1 MKRTANKFQ
10 RAYMVAKARVQEVES
25 QQEAIEKKFIADKGI
40 VNPDG
45 SVPEFLYCMEDDAAF
60 EKANDECAALIVS
73 AGLEEELNAA
83 RSVLKASEDSL
94 IAYGLSL
101 APAGVRATLEKAVQ
115 HNAATRAKVLDL
127 AFRLD
132 VSTVSRRPSCGRM
145 CWLFMKKIV
154 DCYIYRG
161 EWILPFESGWFLES
175 ESCSGK
181 VGGIP
186 IYRALSD
193 AKNAIRKRLD
203 GTQTAEPRII
213 GTAGWNE
220 TSQQYFIEKREKKPA
235 GE

>member
-1 MKRTANKFQ
+1 MTSFVLRSYTPLKFFPEPIGQLTGQVAIPSSYSIPSNRTNVSFASRSILLIKVKIGMNMKRTANKFQ

-132 VSTVSRRPSCGRM
+132 VSTVS
-145 CWLFMKKIV
+145 
-154 DCYIYRG
+154 
-161 EWILPFESGWFLES
+161 
-175 ESCSGK
+175 
-181 VGGIP
+181 
-186 IYRALSD
+186 A
-193 AKNAIRKRLD
+193 
-203 GTQTAEPRII
+203 
-213 GTAGWNE
+213 
-220 TSQQYFIEKREKKPA
+220 
-235 GE
+235 

>member
-40 VNPDG
+40 VNSDG

-101 APAGVRATLEKAVQ
+101 APAGGPGHVGKGRSAQ
-115 HNAATRAKVLDL
+115 
-127 AFRLD
+127 
-132 VSTVSRRPSCGRM
+132 RRNP
-145 CWLFMKKIV
+145 
-154 DCYIYRG
+154 
-161 EWILPFESGWFLES
+161 
-175 ESCSGK
+175 
-181 VGGIP
+181 
-186 IYRALSD
+186 
-193 AKNAIRKRLD
+193 RK
-203 GTQTAEPRII
+203 GP
-213 GTAGWNE
+213 
-220 TSQQYFIEKREKKPA
+220 
-235 GE
+235 

>member
-132 VSTVSRRPSCGRM
+132 VSTVSAQDESGRRKRRPPQQRKGNLYEQNPPQGSSRNA
-145 CWLFMKKIV
+145 
-154 DCYIYRG
+154 YYN
-161 EWILPFESGWFLES
+161 PSTS
-175 ESCSGK
+175 EK
-181 VGGIP
+181 QNI
-186 IYRALSD
+186 SD
-193 AKNAIRKRLD
+193 L
-203 GTQTAEPRII
+203 
-213 GTAGWNE
+213 
-220 TSQQYFIEKREKKPA
+220 
-235 GE
+235 

>member
-83 RSVLKASEDSL
+83 RSVLKAAEDSL

-101 APAGVRATLEKAVQ
+101 APAGVRPRWKRPFSTTPQPAQRSLTSRSGLTCPRSARKMKAGGA
-115 HNAATRAKVLDL
+115 NAACPSKETEICMNKI
-127 AFRLD
+127 
-132 VSTVSRRPSCGRM
+132 RRKALQEIFDKLS
-145 CWLFMKKIV
+145 
-154 DCYIYRG
+154 
-161 EWILPFESGWFLES
+161 
-175 ESCSGK
+175 
-181 VGGIP
+181 
-186 IYRALSD
+186 ALSD
-193 AKNAIRKRLD
+193 ELESIKEEEDESRENMPESLQGSERYEQSESASYSIDEAIESISSACD
-203 GTQTAEPRII
+203 
-213 GTAGWNE
+213 
-220 TSQQYFIEKREKKPA
+220 SIESAME
-235 GE
+235 

>member
-1 MKRTANKFQ
+1 MNMKRTANKFQ

-101 APAGVRATLEKAVQ
+101 APAGVRATLEMAGQ
-115 HNAATRAKVLDL
+115 HNAATRAQVLDL

-132 VSTVSRRPSCGRM
+132 VSTVS
-145 CWLFMKKIV
+145 
-154 DCYIYRG
+154 
-161 EWILPFESGWFLES
+161 
-175 ESCSGK
+175 
-181 VGGIP
+181 
-186 IYRALSD
+186 A
-193 AKNAIRKRLD
+193 
-203 GTQTAEPRII
+203 
-213 GTAGWNE
+213 
-220 TSQQYFIEKREKKPA
+220 
-235 GE
+235 

>member
-1 MKRTANKFQ
+1 MNMKRTANKFQ

-25 QQEAIEKKFIADKGI
+25 QQEAIEQKFIADKGI
-40 VNPDG
+40 VN
-45 SVPEFLYCMEDDAAF
+45 PEFLYCMEDDAAF

-132 VSTVSRRPSCGRM
+132 VSTVS
-145 CWLFMKKIV
+145 
-154 DCYIYRG
+154 
-161 EWILPFESGWFLES
+161 
-175 ESCSGK
+175 
-181 VGGIP
+181 
-186 IYRALSD
+186 A
-193 AKNAIRKRLD
+193 
-203 GTQTAEPRII
+203 
-213 GTAGWNE
+213 
-220 TSQQYFIEKREKKPA
+220 
-235 GE
+235 

>member
-1 MKRTANKFQ
+1 MNMKRTANKFQ

-115 HNAATRAKVLDL
+115 HNAATREH
-127 AFRLD
+127 F
-132 VSTVSRRPSCGRM
+132 TV
-145 CWLFMKKIV
+145 
-154 DCYIYRG
+154 
-161 EWILPFESGWFLES
+161 
-175 ESCSGK
+175 
-181 VGGIP
+181 
-186 IYRALSD
+186 
-193 AKNAIRKRLD
+193 
-203 GTQTAEPRII
+203 
-213 GTAGWNE
+213 
-220 TSQQYFIEKREKKPA
+220 
-235 GE
+235 